1 MTTPPLED
9 TFVDIIGKAQ
19 AGLGL
24 GKDELLQLAGISASA
39 LEEVLGGK
47 PEPAA
52 LPAIARALGLHA
64 PALAESADGSWR
76 PAPVRMEG
84 LFQQTTPFFD
94 MTVNAYVVWDPA
106 SRVAAVF
113 DSGADAA
120 PLVRFLREQSLTLG
134 KIFLTHTHGDH
145 VADLETLVE
154 ATGAPVF
161 CNALEPFP
169 GAELFEPGAIFP
181 MGALSIETRLTRGH
195 SPGGTTYVIA
205 GLAKPLAIVGDALFA
220 GSMGGARSDYQ
231 TAIHGIRSAI
241 FQLPEETVLA
251 PGHGP
256 LTTLA
261 EEKIH
266 NPFFAV

>member
-24 GKDELLQLAGISASA
+24 SNAELLELAGISATA
-39 LEEVLGGK
+39 LENALGGR
-47 PEPAA
+47 PDPAI
-52 LPAIARALGLHA
+52 LPALARALGLHA
-64 PALAESADGSWR
+64 PALAESAARSWL

-94 MTVNAYVVWDPA
+94 MTVNAYVVWDPV
-106 SRVAAVF
+106 SRAAVVF

-120 PLVRFLREQSLTLG
+120 PLVRFLRDQSLTLG

-154 ATGAPVF
+154 GTGAAVY
-161 CNALEPFP
+161 CNVLEPFP
-169 GAELFEPGAIFP
+169 NAELFQTGAVFS
-181 MGALSIETRLTRGH
+181 MGALSIETRLTKGH

-205 GLAKPLAIVGDALFA
+205 GLAKPLAVVGDALFA

-241 FQLPEETVLA
+241 LPLPEETVLA

-261 EEKIH
+261 EEKVH
-266 NPFFAV
+266 NPFFAA